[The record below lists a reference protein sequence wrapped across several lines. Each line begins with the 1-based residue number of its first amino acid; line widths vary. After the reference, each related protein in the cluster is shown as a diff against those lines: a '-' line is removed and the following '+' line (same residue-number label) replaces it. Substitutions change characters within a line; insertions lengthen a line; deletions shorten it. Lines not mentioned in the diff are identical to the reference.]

1 MGVFLEVNH
10 AIAFAQMR
18 RAVYQ
23 RQLSILFLTPMN
35 TEDFCDGQ
43 EIKYEVTG
51 GCL

>member
-10 AIAFAQMR
+10 AIAFALMR
-18 RAVYQ
+18 RAVCQ
-23 RQLSILFLTPMN
+23 RQLSILFLAPMN
-35 TEDFCDGQ
+35 TEDFRGGQ